1 MKISKKGQLWCF
13 WADQCRG
20 QSGGQQLSCLGV
32 ATLGATVPP
41 SPQCLLNNILWQ
53 KFVFFKCEPRYFPTL
68 GSTQYTAIEWW
79 MLRWE
84 NLLMT
89 SLHSEGG
96 RRAAASRSR
105 RANLWHH
112 MGQTGR
118 QWEGDAGIN
127 EMRNPIWS
135 TLSLSA
141 SPLALQWQDIFNF
154 LANKYGFLQIFC
166 LGRAGFILCIFIDNS
181 STLMCYS
188 SSLWRALR
196 SSRENKIKLS
206 ASHQNGN

>member
-68 GSTQYTAIEWW
+68 GSTQYTAIQCG

-84 NLLMT
+84 NLVIT
-89 SLHSEGG
+89 SHWHCQIREGEGG
-96 RRAAASRSR
+96 QRQVLAGAPAYSITWGWLAA
-105 RANLWHH
+105 
-112 MGQTGR
+112 
-118 QWEGDAGIN
+118 N
-127 EMRNPIWS
+127 EMLMLELMRWGV
-135 TLSLSA
+135 LSGA
-141 SPLALQWQDIFNF
+141 PVRHTAL
-154 LANKYGFLQIFC
+154 LTGHLQFP
-166 LGRAGFILCIFIDNS
+166 R
-181 STLMCYS
+181 
-188 SSLWRALR
+188 
-196 SSRENKIKLS
+196 K
-206 ASHQNGN
+206 